1 MKRND
6 NELRVAAAV
15 KLFLASHPAFT
26 PNPLGDWTELVGPQ
40 VARYARPHS
49 LKKKVL
55 VIHAY
60 DAIWKHHLDLNKDA
74 LLEKINQGRPEPLV
88 ERIRVL
94 VGEVPAS
101 EPVLNPNY
109 KLLNELKA
117 KNVRARKR
125 KKPPVRR
132 LTDEEKELLARLPDP
147 DLRAIGRKLLQRLP
161 LEEDET

>member
-1 MKRND
+1 MKRDDND
-6 NELRVAAAV
+6 LGVAAAV
-15 KLFLASHPAFT
+15 KLFLARHPAFT
-26 PNPLGDWTELVGPQ
+26 PNPLGDWTELVGAQ

-74 LLEKINQGRPEPLV
+74 LLEKINQRRAELLV
-88 ERIRVL
+88 EKIRVL
-94 VGEVPAS
+94 VGEVPPS

-109 KLLNELKA
+109 KLLNEIKA
-117 KNVRARKR
+117 KNVRAKKR

-132 LTDEEKELLARLPDP
+132 LTDEERDLLARLPDP
-147 DLRAIGRKLLQRLP
+147 DLRTIGKKLLQRLP
-161 LEEDET
+161 LEEDDN